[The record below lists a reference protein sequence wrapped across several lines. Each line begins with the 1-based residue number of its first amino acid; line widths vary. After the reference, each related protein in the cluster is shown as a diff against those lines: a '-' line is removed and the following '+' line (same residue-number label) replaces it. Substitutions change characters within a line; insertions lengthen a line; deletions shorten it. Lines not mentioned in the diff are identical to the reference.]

1 MGRKRSME
9 QTVFLMFAL
18 IVFIIVAVVVLQM
31 FLRGTSSVEKF
42 GKQVSLE
49 EAVRTCENY
58 ADSNIIA
65 YCTSIFTVDINN
77 DGRYTSV
84 RYPGKANLMVC
95 ENSLFCWSLT
105 DRIPG
110 DRCMLELC
118 RYYIYSAGLTP
129 EEATL
134 KTFGYYTSS
143 ASKNLLMRDSE
154 EFKNTMIDFENY
166 KSKREGEK
174 GYIFKGPNCAT
185 DEVIESVFRD
195 IGRRIFPLLNES
207 YIREKQNNYYNFGI
221 AYYKNY
227 GYLYINKTYIREDIL
242 SNIASFYEGDRNKIP
257 EAVPLCALLVFSS

>member
-1 MGRKRSME
+1 ME

-42 GKQVSLE
+42 GRQVSLE

-58 ADSNIIA
+58 AESNIIA

-77 DGRYTSV
+77 DGRYTSA

-118 RYYIYSAGLTP
+118 RYYIYSVRLTP

-134 KTFGYYTSS
+134 KTFGYYTTSI
-143 ASKNLLMRDSE
+143 SKNLLMKDSE
-154 EFKNTMIDFENY
+154 EFKNTMLDFEKY
-166 KSKREGEK
+166 KSRREGER
-174 GYIFKGPNCAT
+174 GYIFIGPNCAT
-185 DEVIESVFRD
+185 DEVVASVLRD
-195 IGRRIFPLLNES
+195 IGRSIFPLLNDS
-207 YIREKQNNYYNFGI
+207 YNQYNFGI
-221 AYYKNY
+221 AYYKGNRNY
-227 GYLYINKTYIREDIL
+227 GYLYVNRTYIRDDVL
-242 SNIASFYEGDRNKIP
+242 SIIASLYEGDRNKIP
-257 EAVPLCALLVFSS
+257 EAVPLCALLAFS